1 MIEEQSHERLLS
13 IHAYCHSHLEKEAS
27 MEAEEL
33 GRSARPD
40 MPSDFRHM
48 HEDDLHEH
56 VIHTAAKKGR
66 LNNVILLLKEHAS
79 IDALNEW
86 GQTALHIAPKG
97 DKAAFVGVLLKT
109 DAKRDMLDNVSR
121 TPAHLA
127 ASGSGLRSLRILLQ
141 YKLDLSMGAF
151 INGCWTP
158 LHMAADNLETT
169 EFLITHGAD
178 RNHSK
183 ANGYAALR
191 LAIAWVQYLVVE
203 TLLQHGGDAAKTT
216 EDGLTDFGLAIQ
228 SSE

>member
-33 GRSARPD
+33 GRRARPD
-40 MPSDFRHM
+40 MVASQIWFGPSSYWYQPSDFRK
-48 HEDDLHEH
+48 LH
-56 VIHTAAKKGR
+56 
-66 LNNVILLLKEHAS
+66 S
-79 IDALNEW
+79 P
-86 GQTALHIAPKG
+86 PKG

-141 YKLDLSMGAF
+141 YKPDLSMGAF
-151 INGCWTP
+151 INGRWTP
-158 LHMAADNLETT
+158 LQMAADNLETT
-169 EFLITHGAD
+169 EFLITHRAD
-178 RNHSK
+178 RNHPK

-191 LAIAWVQYLVVE
+191 LAIAWVQNLVVE

-216 EDGLTDFGLAIQ
+216 EDCLTGFGLAIQ
-228 SSE
+228 SSEWERTGGRAC